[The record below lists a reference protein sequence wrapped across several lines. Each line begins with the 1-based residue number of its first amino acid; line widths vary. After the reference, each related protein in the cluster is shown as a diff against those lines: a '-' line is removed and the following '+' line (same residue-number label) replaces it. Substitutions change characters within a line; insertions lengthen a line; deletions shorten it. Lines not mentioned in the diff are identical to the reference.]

1 MPEHALPPHPLDE
14 LLTQLV
20 DHVFALSSHFLAAG
34 DTITAP
40 EGLSAARW
48 LVLGALQN
56 GPMSPAG
63 IARQRG
69 LTRQSVRES
78 VARLEGSG
86 HISRADGDDRR
97 TFLVEL
103 TDKGRQALDRIEP
116 RRREWATQ
124 TALNVDSAH
133 LEGAVT
139 VLGQLRS
146 MTEARPLRKEDE

>member
-1 MPEHALPPHPLDE
+1 MPKGSPTPRTPDE

-20 DHVFALSSHFLAAG
+20 DHVFALSSHFLAAD

-40 EGLSAARW
+40 EGPSAARW

-69 LTRQSVRES
+69 LTRQSVREG
-78 VARLEGSG
+78 VVRLEGSG
-86 HISRADGDDRR
+86 HISRLDGEDRR
-97 TFLVEL
+97 TFLVDL
-103 TDKGRQALDRIEP
+103 TDKGRQVLDRIEP

-146 MTEARPLRKEDE
+146 TTEARP